1 MKLLLVLIFAPLIAF
16 ALLYF
21 LFPGRLVAF
30 GRWALRKRGGT
41 VQKRVTVDGRVWP
54 YLEGGDPT
62 KPLLL
67 LVHGFA
73 GDKDNWSM
81 IAPYITR
88 DYHVIA
94 PDLPGF
100 GENERN
106 PALAYD
112 IAAQTA
118 RLKKFADALGL
129 EHPHVAGNSMGGWIA
144 LRYAIDYPDA
154 LATLTLLDNAGINGA
169 NESDLQKQA
178 ANEDYNPL
186 VLASLEDADRLVA
199 MVVHKPPYLPKR
211 LKPVFYADALGVV
224 RPHIA
229 GNSMGGWIALRYAI
243 DYPDALASLILL
255 DNAGV
260 NGAEESELQKQA
272 ASEDYNPLVLAGL
285 EDADRL
291 VAMVV
296 HKPPHI
302 PSRLKPVLYADALK
316 YRDQLDAIFWVI
328 AIEGRDHPLNDRL
341 GEVKVPT
348 LILWGRHDKLL
359 DVSCVP
365 VLEAGIA
372 GSRSRI
378 FEHIGHVPMIE
389 DPKATAEAMQDFLA
403 RL

>member
-1 MKLLLVLIFAPLIAF
+1 MRILLILIFAPLIAL
-16 ALLYF
+16 ALMYF
-21 LFPGRLVAF
+21 VFPGRLVAI
-30 GRWALRKRGGT
+30 GRALLRRRGGM
-41 VQKRVTVDGRVWP
+41 VQKSIVVDGRNWP
-54 YLEGGDPT
+54 YLEGGDAS

-81 IAPYITR
+81 IAPYLTR

-106 PALAYD
+106 PDLAYD
-112 IAAQTA
+112 LQAQTA
-118 RLKKFADALGL
+118 RLKAFADALGL
-129 EHPHVAGNSMGGWIA
+129 S
-144 LRYAIDYPDA
+144 
-154 LATLTLLDNAGINGA
+154 
-169 NESDLQKQA
+169 
-178 ANEDYNPL
+178 
-186 VLASLEDADRLVA
+186 
-199 MVVHKPPYLPKR
+199 
-211 LKPVFYADALGVV
+211 
-224 RPHIA
+224 RPHIG

-255 DNAGV
+255 NNAGV
-260 NGAEESELQKQA
+260 NGANESELQKQA
-272 ASEDYNPLVLAGL
+272 ANEDYNPLVLANL

-302 PSRLKPVLYADALK
+302 PSRLKPVLYADGLK
-316 YRDQLDAIFWVI
+316 YRDQLDTIFWVI
-328 AIEGRDHPLNDRL
+328 ATEGRDHPLNDRL

-348 LILWGRHDKLL
+348 LIIWGRHDKLL

-372 GSRSRI
+372 GSVSHI
-378 FEHIGHVPMIE
+378 FEHVGHVPMIE
-389 DPKATAEAMQDFLA
+389 DPKATAAVMKGFLA
-403 RL
+403 KH

>member
-1 MKLLLVLIFAPLIAF
+1 MRLLLVLIFAPLIAL
-16 ALLYF
+16 ALMYF
-21 LFPGRLVAF
+21 IFPGRLVAI
-30 GRWALRKRGGT
+30 GRALLRRRGGM
-41 VQKRVTVDGRVWP
+41 VQKNVVVDGRTWP
-54 YLEGGDPT
+54 YLEGGDPA

-81 IAPYITR
+81 IAPYLTR

-106 PALAYD
+106 PDLAYD
-112 IAAQTA
+112 LQAQTA
-118 RLKKFADALGL
+118 RLKAFADTLRL
-129 EHPHVAGNSMGGWIA
+129 QRPHVAGNSMGGWIA

-154 LATLTLLDNAGINGA
+154 LASLTLLNNAGVNGA
-169 NESDLQKQA
+169 NESELQKQA

-186 VLASLEDADRLVA
+186 ILAS
-199 MVVHKPPYLPKR
+199 
-211 LKPVFYADALGVV
+211 
-224 RPHIA
+224 
-229 GNSMGGWIALRYAI
+229 
-243 DYPDALASLILL
+243 
-255 DNAGV
+255 
-260 NGAEESELQKQA
+260 
-272 ASEDYNPLVLAGL
+272 L

-302 PSRLKPVLYADALK
+302 PSRLKPVLYADGLK
-316 YRDQLDAIFWVI
+316 YRDQLDKIFWVI
-328 AIEGRDHPLNDRL
+328 ATEGRDHPLNGRL

-348 LILWGRHDKLL
+348 LIIWGRHDKLL

-372 GSRSRI
+372 GSTSHI
-378 FEHIGHVPMIE
+378 FEHVGHVPMIE
-389 DPKATAEAMQDFLA
+389 DPKATAAVMKGFLA
-403 RL
+403 KH

>member
-1 MKLLLVLIFAPLIAF
+1 MRILLVLIFAPLIAL
-16 ALLYF
+16 ALMYF
-21 LFPGRLVAF
+21 IFPGRLVAL
-30 GRWALRKRGGT
+30 GRALLRRRGGM
-41 VQKRVTVDGRVWP
+41 VQKSVAVDGRIWP
-54 YLEGGDPT
+54 YLEGGDPS

-81 IAPYITR
+81 IAPYLTR

-106 PALAYD
+106 PDLAYD
-112 IAAQTA
+112 LQAQTA
-118 RLKKFADALGL
+118 RLKAFADTLGL
-129 EHPHVAGNSMGGWIA
+129 QRPHVAGNSMGGWIA

-154 LATLTLLDNAGINGA
+154 LASLT
-169 NESDLQKQA
+169 
-178 ANEDYNPL
+178 
-186 VLASLEDADRLVA
+186 
-199 MVVHKPPYLPKR
+199 
-211 LKPVFYADALGVV
+211 
-224 RPHIA
+224 
-229 GNSMGGWIALRYAI
+229 
-243 DYPDALASLILL
+243 LL

-260 NGAEESELQKQA
+260 NGANESALQKLA

-316 YRDQLDAIFWVI
+316 YRDQLDTIFCVI
-328 AIEGRDHPLNDRL
+328 ATEGRDHPLNDRL

-348 LILWGRHDKLL
+348 LIIWGRHDQLL

-372 GSRSRI
+372 GSVSHI
-378 FEHIGHVPMIE
+378 FDHVGHVPMIE
-389 DPKATAEAMQDFLA
+389 DPKATATVMKGFLA
-403 RL
+403 KH

>member
-1 MKLLLVLIFAPLIAF
+1 MKFLLTLIAAPLIAL

-21 LFPGRLVAF
+21 VFPGRLVAL
-30 GRWALRKRGGT
+30 GRWLLRKRGGT
-41 VQKRVTVDGRVWP
+41 VQKSVVVDGRTWP
-54 YLEGGDPT
+54 FLEGGDPA
-62 KPLLL
+62 KPTLL
-67 LVHGFA
+67 LVHGFS
-73 GDKDNWSM
+73 GDKDNWSFL
-81 IAPYITR
+81 APYVTR
-88 DYHVIA
+88 DYHIIA

-106 PALAYD
+106 PDLAYD

-118 RLKKFADALGL
+118 RLKAFADALGL
-129 EHPHVAGNSMGGWIA
+129 
-144 LRYAIDYPDA
+144 
-154 LATLTLLDNAGINGA
+154 
-169 NESDLQKQA
+169 
-178 ANEDYNPL
+178 
-186 VLASLEDADRLVA
+186 
-199 MVVHKPPYLPKR
+199 
-211 LKPVFYADALGVV
+211 V

-372 GSRSRI
+372 GSRSHI
-378 FEHIGHVPMIE
+378 FEHMGHVPMIE
-389 DPKATAEAMQDFLA
+389 DPKATAEAMKDFLINLPKSLSP
-403 RL
+403 RT

>member
-1 MKLLLVLIFAPLIAF
+1 MRILLILIFAPLIAL
-16 ALLYF
+16 ALMYF
-21 LFPGRLVAF
+21 VFPGRLVAI
-30 GRWALRKRGGT
+30 GRALLRRRGGM
-41 VQKRVTVDGRVWP
+41 VQKSIVVDGRNWP
-54 YLEGGDPT
+54 YLEGGDAS

-81 IAPYITR
+81 IAPYLTR

-106 PALAYD
+106 PDLAYD
-112 IAAQTA
+112 LQAQTA
-118 RLKKFADALGL
+118 RLKAFADALGL
-129 EHPHVAGNSMGGWIA
+129 S
-144 LRYAIDYPDA
+144 
-154 LATLTLLDNAGINGA
+154 
-169 NESDLQKQA
+169 
-178 ANEDYNPL
+178 
-186 VLASLEDADRLVA
+186 
-199 MVVHKPPYLPKR
+199 
-211 LKPVFYADALGVV
+211 
-224 RPHIA
+224 RPHIG

-255 DNAGV
+255 NNAGV
-260 NGAEESELQKQA
+260 NGANESELQKQA
-272 ASEDYNPLVLAGL
+272 ANEDYNPLVLANL

-302 PSRLKPVLYADALK
+302 PARLKPVLYADGLK
-316 YRDQLDAIFWVI
+316 YRDQLDTIFWVI
-328 AIEGRDHPLNDRL
+328 ATEGRDHPLNDRL

-348 LILWGRHDKLL
+348 LIIWGRHDKLL

-372 GSRSRI
+372 GSVSHI
-378 FEHIGHVPMIE
+378 FEHVGHVPMIE
-389 DPKATAEAMQDFLA
+389 DPKATAAVIKGFLA
-403 RL
+403 KH

>member
-1 MKLLLVLIFAPLIAF
+1 MRILLILIFAPLIAL
-16 ALLYF
+16 ALMYF
-21 LFPGRLVAF
+21 VFPGRLVAI
-30 GRWALRKRGGT
+30 GRALLRRRGGM
-41 VQKRVTVDGRVWP
+41 VQKSIAVDGRNWP
-54 YLEGGDPT
+54 YREGGDAS

-81 IAPYITR
+81 IAPYLTR

-106 PALAYD
+106 PDLAYD
-112 IAAQTA
+112 LQAQTA
-118 RLKKFADALGL
+118 RLKAFADALGL
-129 EHPHVAGNSMGGWIA
+129 S
-144 LRYAIDYPDA
+144 
-154 LATLTLLDNAGINGA
+154 
-169 NESDLQKQA
+169 
-178 ANEDYNPL
+178 
-186 VLASLEDADRLVA
+186 
-199 MVVHKPPYLPKR
+199 
-211 LKPVFYADALGVV
+211 
-224 RPHIA
+224 RPHIG

-255 DNAGV
+255 NNAGV
-260 NGAEESELQKQA
+260 NGANESELQKQA
-272 ASEDYNPLVLAGL
+272 ANEDYNPLVLANL

-302 PSRLKPVLYADALK
+302 PARLKPVLYADGLK
-316 YRDQLDAIFWVI
+316 YRDQLDTIFWVI
-328 AIEGRDHPLNDRL
+328 ATEGRDHPLNDRL

-348 LILWGRHDKLL
+348 LIIWGRHDKLL

-372 GSRSRI
+372 GSVSHI
-378 FEHIGHVPMIE
+378 FEHVGHVPMIE
-389 DPKATAEAMQDFLA
+389 DPKATAAVIKGFLA
-403 RL
+403 KH